1 MKKNCIIAILSI
13 ITCVNTIA
21 IGYLIYQQQQNNRA
35 YTYYTTPL
43 LKPSDIYCPDSFAL
57 AGEQVPLERVDV
69 TEAFKRELITNT
81 YLHSSTIQIL
91 KKAPRFFPIIEPILK
106 EEGIPDD
113 FKYLAVIESS
123 LNPLAISH
131 AGAVGLWQ
139 LMSGTAKELGL
150 EVTKEVDERYHIE
163 KSTRA
168 ACAYL
173 KKAYQKFGSWTMAAA
188 SYNGGMNGLSRQMK
202 IQKEDNFYDL
212 LLNTETGR
220 YVYRLLA
227 LKQIIE
233 NPTLYDFFVSVTY
246 EPEECEQVI
255 VKGKVKDWATFA
267 QEHGITYKTLK
278 RFNPWLRQTSLQN
291 RKRETYYIR
300 IPVHKEAYK

>member
-1 MKKNCIIAILSI
+1 
-13 ITCVNTIA
+13 
-21 IGYLIYQQQQNNRA
+21 
-35 YTYYTTPL
+35 
-43 LKPSDIYCPDSFAL
+43 
-57 AGEQVPLERVDV
+57 
-69 TEAFKRELITNT
+69 
-81 YLHSSTIQIL
+81 
-91 KKAPRFFPIIEPILK
+91 
-106 EEGIPDD
+106 
-113 FKYLAVIESS
+113 
-123 LNPLAISH
+123 
-131 AGAVGLWQ
+131 
-139 LMSGTAKELGL
+139 
-150 EVTKEVDERYHIE
+150 
-163 KSTRA
+163 
-168 ACAYL
+168 
-173 KKAYQKFGSWTMAAA
+173 MAAA